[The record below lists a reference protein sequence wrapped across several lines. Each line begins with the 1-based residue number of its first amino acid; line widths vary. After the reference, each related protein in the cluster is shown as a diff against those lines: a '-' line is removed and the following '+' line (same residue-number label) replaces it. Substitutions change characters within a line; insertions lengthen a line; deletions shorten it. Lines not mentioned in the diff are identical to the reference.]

1 MGGVASKYKKL
12 YNNNDTKK
20 NQKKSVNNR
29 RYTNKHKSGFQM
41 EQDIEDLKE
50 RFERIKKLITTVLKK
65 KGVNSYNANSY
76 KDSDDETKKQILIYI
91 MLDAKLPNTVRTLKD
106 KHYYYRS
113 IMNLISII
121 KKDSI
126 DDIEDHIDY
135 IDNKIQNVKYKRI
148 INDLIHSL
156 QNVID
161 KKRIKEEAEQMKKEK
176 EEKEK
181 EKKEKEKKEKEEKEK
196 KEKEEKEKEEKE
208 KEEKEKEE
216 KEEEQKKREVRKAVE
231 QGNNLYN
238 VLNVSKTASR
248 DEITRAYRKIAR
260 SEHPNKGGDPEK
272 FKMAKNAY
280 DILYD
285 IKSRQLYDKLYSE
298 PQANTETNAN
308 GKTNSKYDLDADEI
322 KWLAEFMD
330 KNPDMK
336 VNRSK

>member
-148 INDLIHSL
+148 INDLINSL

-161 KKRIKEEAEQMKKEK
+161 KKRIKEKR
-176 EEKEK
+176 EK
-181 EKKEKEKKEKEEKEK
+181 EKKE
-196 KEKEEKEKEEKE
+196 
-208 KEEKEKEE
+208 
-216 KEEEQKKREVRKAVE
+216 EEEEEEEENEDEENEDEENEDEENEDEENEDEEEEENKNKKKARKA
-231 QGNNLYN
+231 LARTKTKKN
-238 VLNVSKTASR
+238 V
-248 DEITRAYRKIAR
+248 
-260 SEHPNKGGDPEK
+260 
-272 FKMAKNAY
+272 
-280 DILYD
+280 
-285 IKSRQLYDKLYSE
+285 
-298 PQANTETNAN
+298 N

-322 KWLAEFMD
+322 KWLADFID
-330 KNPDMK
+330 KNQDMK

>member
-29 RYTNKHKSGFQM
+29 RYTNKHTSGFQM
-41 EQDIEDLKE
+41 EQYIEDLKE

-135 IDNKIQNVKYKRI
+135 IDNKIQNVKYIIDKRI
-148 INDLIHSL
+148 INDLINSL

-176 EEKEK
+176 E
-181 EKKEKEKKEKEEKEK
+181 K

-208 KEEKEKEE
+208 ED
-216 KEEEQKKREVRKAVE
+216 QKKREVRKA
-231 QGNNLYN
+231 
-238 VLNVSKTASR
+238 
-248 DEITRAYRKIAR
+248 
-260 SEHPNKGGDPEK
+260 
-272 FKMAKNAY
+272 
-280 DILYD
+280 
-285 IKSRQLYDKLYSE
+285 
-298 PQANTETNAN
+298 